1 MDVIDDADGNPEIHM
16 KSDTNQRIPVDKGSI
31 IVNCTE
37 HLKTPINEPILSPNR
52 HVMFPQW

>member
-1 MDVIDDADGNPEIHM
+1 M